1 MINIDFYK
9 LVNFSASWQVKIGAT
24 APRCYRVNYVF
35 SLSHSQL
42 DCDGE
47 SFLIKVF
54 QYYFQS
60 YTGLNQTGWSLN
72 Q

>member
-9 LVNFSASWQVKIGAT
+9 LVILFSFLASEDRAIAL
-24 APRCYRVNYVF
+24 RCHRVNYVF

-42 DCDGE
+42 DREGK
-47 SFLIKVF
+47 SFPIKVF
-54 QYYFQS
+54 QYYFQR

-72 Q
+72 M